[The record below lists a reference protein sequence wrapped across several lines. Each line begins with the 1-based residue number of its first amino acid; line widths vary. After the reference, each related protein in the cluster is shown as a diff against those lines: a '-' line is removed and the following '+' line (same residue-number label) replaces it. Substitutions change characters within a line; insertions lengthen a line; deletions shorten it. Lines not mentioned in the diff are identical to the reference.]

1 MLIEPNQSSRNA
13 DHACGSQM
21 PTLRFGLHRPGVST
35 EEKNTNSVDCEI
47 NVDNGVARLSMD
59 MLGRDFNAEVT
70 IGFDGTKVILILRD
84 SEGNME
90 NYHMYPKDEA

>member
-1 MLIEPNQSSRNA
+1 
-13 DHACGSQM
+13 M

-35 EEKNTNSVDCEI
+35 AEKNMNSVDCEI

-70 IGFDGTKVILILRD
+70 IGYDDTKVILILRD

-90 NYHMYPKDEA
+90 YFHMYPKEEA